1 MKKKIAAI
9 IIVLA
14 ILPGLA
20 FAGGLLQ
27 LGVNAQLGF
36 PFESLQDYDNINWDN
51 LFQASNVYYGP
62 ELKLNLFFVDIDETL
77 SMQFV
82 DDSFKMR
89 NDLFADI
96 YFSFLFLKAN
106 LGLGLQTQL
115 MIDGAPVGYADF
127 QDMMDNSFLSYRAGL
142 GVGLGPVELNLQY
155 ILPGKA
161 PFADEG
167 ECWIPNPD
175 LSRVSLSL
183 LFDLI

>member
-62 ELKLNLFFVDIDETL
+62 ELKLNLFFV
-77 SMQFV
+77 S
-82 DDSFKMR
+82 
-89 NDLFADI
+89 
-96 YFSFLFLKAN
+96 
-106 LGLGLQTQL
+106 
-115 MIDGAPVGYADF
+115 
-127 QDMMDNSFLSYRAGL
+127 
-142 GVGLGPVELNLQY
+142 
-155 ILPGKA
+155 
-161 PFADEG
+161 
-167 ECWIPNPD
+167 
-175 LSRVSLSL
+175 
-183 LFDLI
+183 